1 MKQNETNLSPK
12 IPKNLWCEK
21 CDYFTCNKKDFTKH
35 ISTLKHKNK
44 ENETKVKQ
52 NETKK
57 IPNLTCDC
65 GIIFNSRTTLWRHT
79 KKCLMKDEKSQLLL
93 EVIKKDNELKEFL
106 MEQNKQLVEQ
116 NKELIKITQN
126 AHFGGS
132 TSTINNTINSNNNF
146 NLNLFLNEKC
156 KDALNISDFVNS
168 LVLGI
173 KDLEN
178 TARLGYAD
186 GISKIFINGL
196 KQLDVYKRPVH
207 CSDLKREIIYIKDD
221 NKWEKDDTDKIK
233 MTKAIKNIANKNI
246 RQLGEW
252 QKQHPTYSEPSSKE
266 NDEYNKI
273 ICESMSGACKNEQSK
288 NYEKIIKNISKE
300 VLIDK

>member
-1 MKQNETNLSPK
+1 
-12 IPKNLWCEK
+12 
-21 CDYFTCNKKDFTKH
+21 
-35 ISTLKHKNK
+35 
-44 ENETKVKQ
+44 
-52 NETKK
+52 
-57 IPNLTCDC
+57 
-65 GIIFNSRTTLWRHT
+65 
-79 KKCLMKDEKSQLLL
+79 MKDEKSQLLL